1 MLDIVQ
7 VDHIGIRVSDRDVSL
22 AFYAQLG
29 FRALHDGGFDQG
41 HPVILQHPSGVVVNL
56 LGPSMAGAARNVLMD
71 EPDKYSGYTHVAL
84 RVASLEATQTAL
96 AAAGIEITG
105 GPDPLQRPRSR
116 PVHPRSRQHGHRA
129 DRERGRGIDL
139 TARLRLRDRPFTG
152 Q

>member
-105 GPDPLQRPRSR
+105 GPIRYSDHAAGLFIRDPDSTVIELIENAGEVS
-116 PVHPRSRQHGHRA
+116 
-129 DRERGRGIDL
+129 I
-139 TARLRLRDRPFTG
+139 
-152 Q
+152 